1 MSRLCFFLGVLISA
15 EYPLGTRVKFRPHS
29 EDEGV
34 PTCKSL
40 FFRLSTE
47 DPSLVLSPKKA
58 LNLASVFD
66 RVLF

>member
-1 MSRLCFFLGVLISA
+1 MSRLCSFLGVLISA

-40 FFRLSTE
+40 FFRLSTKT
-47 DPSLVLSPKKA
+47 PALSSLLKKA